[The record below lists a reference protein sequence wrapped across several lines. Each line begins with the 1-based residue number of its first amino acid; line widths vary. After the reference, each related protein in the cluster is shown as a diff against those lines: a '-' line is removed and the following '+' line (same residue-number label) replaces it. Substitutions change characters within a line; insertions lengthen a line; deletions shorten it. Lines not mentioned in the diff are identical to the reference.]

1 VAGTTLLVAA
11 LYELTPFKDVCL
23 GKCRSPLGFLLGS
36 WRDGPAGALRMG
48 AAHGAWCVGCCWAL
62 MAALFALGIMSVAW
76 MALVAGLIAVEK
88 ILPARRLA
96 TWGTAGLLLGLGVLM
111 LAVPAAI
118 PGLTIPGGGAP
129 GMGM

>member
-1 VAGTTLLVAA
+1 
-11 LYELTPFKDVCL
+11 
-23 GKCRSPLGFLLGS
+23 
-36 WRDGPAGALRMG
+36 MG

-76 MALVAGLIAVEK
+76 MAFVAGLIAVEK
-88 ILPARRLA
+88 IVPWRRVA

-111 LAVPAAI
+111 LAAPSAI
-118 PGLTIPGGGAP
+118 PGLTIPGGGMP